1 MAAVS
6 LGMGVPR
13 VVGPVPPAAQEAN
26 EIAQNRMAAPK
37 AWLAFAFSAGLAS
50 VLGPG
55 PALAQGESMLVRVD
69 TVKRVPLSQ
78 TVPVIGR
85 LVARQA
91 GVVAARING
100 PIEAFAVEV
109 GDRIEAG
116 QPIAVLDDTALEA
129 RRDFYAG
136 KLDEARAELTIKQA
150 ELALARQDYKRL
162 QKLKK
167 SAAFNQAR
175 FNDAKQ
181 KAAIADAKARQ
192 AETAIAAAKADL
204 RLAEINLYNAQ
215 IRAPY
220 AGVVTERLT
229 EAGAYVKIGDPVIR
243 MIGDRALEIEADVP
257 FQHLGGLKPG
267 IEVGL
272 RLDDGT
278 SHSAVVRALVPSENP
293 LTRTRAVRF
302 VPNIGDTLR
311 PLAHE
316 QSVMLRVP
324 MGPARH
330 VLSVHK
336 DAIVKRRG
344 KDLVFVVAGEGVEAR
359 PVRLGAAVGSRF
371 EVLEGLSEGDRVVV
385 RGNERLRPGAKVRVV
400 GES

>member
-1 MAAVS
+1 MS
-6 LGMGVPR
+6 LGLGFPR
-13 VVGPVPPAAQEAN
+13 IFDPVPSVSQEATLVAHN
-26 EIAQNRMAAPK
+26 PTANPK
-37 AWLAFAFSAGLAS
+37 ALLALALVAGM
-50 VLGPG
+50 LGP
-55 PALAQGESMLVRVD
+55 AWAQGEAMLVRVD
-69 TVKRVPLSQ
+69 TVRQVPLSQ

-85 LVARQA
+85 LVAQQA

-100 PIEAFAVEV
+100 PIEAFSVEV

-116 QPIAVLDDTALEA
+116 QPIAVLNAAALEA
-129 RRDFYAG
+129 RRDLYAG
-136 KLDEARAELTIKQA
+136 KLNEAHAELSIKQA

-162 QKLKK
+162 GKLKK

-175 FNDAKQ
+175 FDDARQ
-181 KAAIADAKARQ
+181 KVAIAKAEVRQ

-204 RLAEINLYNAQ
+204 GLAEINLYNAV
-215 IRAPY
+215 IPTPY

-229 EAGAYVKIGDPVIR
+229 EAGAYVQTGDPVIR
-243 MIGDRALEIEADVP
+243 MIGDRTLEIEADVP
-257 FQHLGGLKPG
+257 FQYLGGLKPG

-302 VPNIGDTLR
+302 VPDIGETLR

-316 QSVMLRVP
+316 QSVTLRVP
-324 MGPARH
+324 IGPARR

-344 KDLVFVVAGEGVEAR
+344 KDIVFVVAGEGVEAR
-359 PVRLGAAVGSRF
+359 PVQLGAAVGSRF
-371 EVLEGLSEGDRVVV
+371 EVLKGLKRGDRVVV

>member
-1 MAAVS
+1 MAESPVQ
-6 LGMGVPR
+6 VHW
-13 VVGPVPPAAQEAN
+13 VVYLVPPVSWEAVP
-26 EIAQNRMAAPK
+26 IARNPK
-37 AWLAFAFSAGLAS
+37 VLLVLALALGLA
-50 VLGPG
+50 GAPWPG
-55 PALAQGESMLVRVD
+55 PASAQGEAMLVRVD
-69 TVKRVPLSQ
+69 TVRWVPLSQ

-100 PIEAFAVEV
+100 PVEAFRVQV

-116 QPIAVLDDTALEA
+116 QTIAVLNAAAHEA
-129 RRDFYAG
+129 RRDLYAG
-136 KLDEARAELTIKQA
+136 RLNEARAQLSIEKAQ
-150 ELALARQDYKRL
+150 LALARQDHKRL
-162 QKLKK
+162 GKLKK

-175 FNDAKQ
+175 FDDARQ
-181 KAAIADAKARQ
+181 KVVIAKAEMRQ

-204 RLAEINLYNAQ
+204 GLAEINLYNAE

-229 EAGAYVKIGDPVIR
+229 EAGAYVQVGDPVIR
-243 MIGDRALEIEADVP
+243 MIGDRTLEVEADVP
-257 FQHLGGLKPG
+257 FQHLGGLEPG
-267 IEVGL
+267 IEVRL

-278 SHSAVVRALVPSENP
+278 EHSAVVRALVPLENP

-302 VPNIGDTLR
+302 VPDIGKTLR

-316 QSVMLRVP
+316 QSVTLRIP
-324 MGPARH
+324 IGPARQ

-336 DAIVKRRG
+336 DAIVKRKG
-344 KDLVFVVAGEGVEAR
+344 QDIVFVVAGEGVESR
-359 PVRLGAAVGSRF
+359 PVQLGVAVGSRF
-371 EVLEGLSEGDRVVV
+371 EVLSGLSQGDRVVV
-385 RGNERLRPGAKVRVV
+385 RGNERLRPGAKVRVI